1 MYFHAHR
8 LDTTSVWGFIS
19 ATRHNMTIRKD
30 VYLMMIRGRSVCAII
45 LSGGSSEYTR
55 DTEIQKKF

>member
-19 ATRHNMTIRKD
+19 ATRHNMTIKKD
-30 VYLMMIRGRSVCAII
+30 VYLIMMIRGRSVCAII
-45 LSGGSSEYTR
+45 LSGDSSEFT
-55 DTEIQKKF
+55 